1 MYNMETNT
9 YNKIKGYTAN
19 KQNPFIGETM
29 THIEVGNKIIMATHK
44 DHDLLIDSNG
54 DVKGHT
60 ILAVKRK
67 VDKAQFMKVY
77 YEAFRSLYNLSKS
90 ALRTFGFIAE
100 IVKDTPN
107 KDTFMIDFELCK
119 ITTGYSRKTINS
131 ALAELIGYKFIARG
145 PNPYIYY
152 LNPTIFFNGDRLTL
166 LETYEL
172 DESPNALQIEESS
185 SKSQDSSN

>member
-1 MYNMETNT
+1 MEASS
-9 YNKIKGYTAN
+9 YNKITEYKAN
-19 KQNPFIGETM
+19 KRNPFIDETI
-29 THIEVGNKIIMATHK
+29 THVEIGNKMIMATHK
-44 DHDLLIDSNG
+44 DHDLLIGTNG

-60 ILAVKRK
+60 ILAVRKK

-77 YEAFRSLYNLSKS
+77 YEAFRNLYDLSKS

-107 KDTFMIDFELCK
+107 KDTFMIDFELCGT
-119 ITTGYSRKTINS
+119 TTGYSRKTINS
-131 ALAELIGYKFIARG
+131 ALAELIGNKFIARG

-152 LNPTIFFNGDRLTL
+152 LNPTVFFNGDRLTL

-172 DESPNALQIEESS
+172 EENPKQIQLEESTS
-185 SKSQDSSN
+185 SKSQDSSH

>member
-1 MYNMETNT
+1 MYKMEANT
-9 YNKIKGYTAN
+9 YNKITEYKAN
-19 KQNPFIGETM
+19 KRNPFIGETI
-29 THIEVGNKIIMATHK
+29 THVEVGNKMIMATHK

-54 DVKGHT
+54 DVRGHT
-60 ILAVKRK
+60 VLAVKKK

-77 YEAFRSLYNLSKS
+77 YEAFRNLYDLSKS

-107 KDTFMIDFELCK
+107 KDTFMIDFELCRV
-119 ITTGYSRKTINS
+119 TTGYSRKTINS
-131 ALAELIGYKFIARG
+131 ALAELIGNKFIARG

-152 LNPTIFFNGDRLTL
+152 LNPTVFFNGDRLTL

-172 DESPNALQIEESS
+172 EESPNLIQIEESP
-185 SKSQDSSN
+185 SKSQDSSY